1 MSLEPVTS
9 VMSSHYAETVKPVQ
23 VSSPDKAVATADS
36 QAAQITAS
44 TGLSN
49 LDIVPVM
56 DNKGND
62 KNAEQDEKQ
71 KQPSEKTIKAAVSQA
86 NTQLKQ
92 ARTKCAFS
100 YDDVTNRVSIKV
112 YDAETEEVIREIP
125 PEESLELVEKM
136 WELAGLIVD
145 EKR

>member
-9 VMSSHYAETVKPVQ
+9 AMSSHYAETVKTEPARQSEKMVEER
-23 VSSPDKAVATADS
+23 VPATA
-36 QAAQITAS
+36 AG
-44 TGLSN
+44 TGLNSVE
-49 LDIVPVM
+49 IVPVM
-56 DNKGND
+56 ENETKQNEKGD
-62 KNAEQDEKQ
+62 QQDGR

-86 NTQLKQ
+86 NNHLKQ
-92 ARTKCAFS
+92 SRTKCAFS

-112 YDAETEEVIREIP
+112 YDADTEEVIREIP

-136 WELAGLIVD
+136 WEMAGIIVD